1 MRPAAS
7 NIMSP
12 AMRAALAGLLAMATV
27 MGVGRFV
34 YTPILPLMI
43 GEGALN
49 AGDAGLVAGANY
61 LGYLLGA
68 IVASASVLAGRRRLW
83 FSCGLAASLLTT
95 AAMSLGPGFAA
106 MAATR
111 FLSGVAS
118 AFAMIFVTSIVM
130 SQLAQ
135 ARRPGLIALHF
146 GGVGLGIAGSAA
158 LVTLLASAHF
168 HWQAIWLGSAL
179 ASAAAA
185 ALAWTLLPPVPEEP
199 GKPAVPGAQAR
210 PPSVRPLATLIV
222 SYGLFG
228 FGYVVTAT
236 FINTMAKAN
245 PILAPIEP
253 WVWMVVGL
261 SGVPSVWAWNRL
273 SSVSRPAIAYASA
286 CIAEALGVALSVLV
300 IHPAALL
307 LSAVL
312 LGATFMAVTSIGLA
326 LARQMSPS
334 NPARPIALMTAAFG
348 FGQMLGPVIA
358 GFLFERS
365 GSFYL
370 ASLLAALALTLSAC
384 LAMLADRFARIAA

>member
-1 MRPAAS
+1 MRT
-7 NIMSP
+7 
-12 AMRAALAGLLAMATV
+12 ALAGLLAMATA

-43 GEGALN
+43 GEGALD

-68 IVASASVLAGRRRLW
+68 IIASAGVFVARRRFW
-83 FSCGLAASLLTT
+83 FSCGIAASLATT

-118 AFAMIFVTSIVM
+118 AFAMIFITSIVM
-130 SQLAQ
+130 SQLAR

-158 LVTLLASAHF
+158 LVTLLSSAHF
-168 HWQAIWLGSAL
+168 HWQAIWFWSAV
-179 ASAAAA
+179 ASTVAA
-185 ALAWTLLPPVPEEP
+185 ALALALLPPVA
-199 GKPAVPGAQAR
+199 PAPVQPAASGGSALPA
-210 PPSVRPLATLIV
+210 SVRPLATLIV

-236 FINTMAKAN
+236 FINAMAKAD
-245 PILAPIEP
+245 PTLAPVEP

-261 SGVPSVWAWNRL
+261 SGVPSVWAWNKV
-273 SSVSRPAIAYASA
+273 SAWSRPAIGYAAA
-286 CIAEALGVALSVLV
+286 CVAEAAGVALSVLV
-300 IHPAALL
+300 IHPSALL
-307 LSAVL
+307 FSAVL

-326 LARQMSPS
+326 QARQMSPA

-348 FGQMLGPVIA
+348 FGQMLGPVVA

-365 GSFYL
+365 GSLYL
-370 ASLLAALALTLSAC
+370 ASMLAALALALSAC

>member
-1 MRPAAS
+1 MRPAPS
-7 NIMSP
+7 IPLSP
-12 AMRAALAGLLAMATV
+12 AMRAALAGLLAMAAA
-27 MGVGRFV
+27 MGIGRFV

-43 GEGALN
+43 GEQALD

-68 IVASASVLAGRRRLW
+68 IVASAGVFVGRRRFW
-83 FSCGLAASLLTT
+83 FSCGLAASLATT
-95 AAMSLGPGFAA
+95 AAMGLGPGFAA

-146 GGVGLGIAGSAA
+146 GGVGFGIAGSAA
-158 LVTLLASAHF
+158 LVTLLSSADF
-168 HWQAIWLGSAL
+168 HWQAIWLWSAG
-179 ASAAAA
+179 AGAIAA
-185 ALAWTLLPPVPEEP
+185 ALAWIAL
-199 GKPAVPGAQAR
+199 PAVPPAPVQPAIYRRSGLPA
-210 PPSVRPLATLIV
+210 SVRPLATLIV

-236 FINTMAKAN
+236 FINAMARAD
-245 PILAPIEP
+245 PALAPVEP

-261 SGVPSVWAWNRL
+261 SGAPSVWAWNRV
-273 SSVSRPAIAYASA
+273 SAWSRPAIAYAAA
-286 CIAEALGVALSVLV
+286 CLAEAVGVALSVLV

-307 LSAVL
+307 LSALL

-326 LARQMSPS
+326 QARQMSPA

-348 FGQMLGPVIA
+348 FGQMLGPIVA
-358 GFLFERS
+358 GFLFQRT
-365 GSFYL
+365 GNLYL
-370 ASLLAALALTLSAC
+370 ASMLAALALALSAC
-384 LAMLADRFARIAA
+384 LALLADRFARVAA